1 MTTSMAAVPTNSN
14 ANANEPNAIL
24 QIIKTARAEE
34 ETSST
39 NIVLDI
45 STINSLE
52 DLDTLAKQDAFM
64 YHSIPA
70 VYMDRL
76 LLSLSRQH
84 SEMMIPPVASSSNN
98 TNTNTKTTMMIS
110 RKSRVSTE
118 CDSISLLR
126 QDIMIDD
133 DDDIEQEVNS
143 VISRSQ
149 ILEDGFLGFTAADS
163 NNNNNIMPGND
174 PTSVLDFDSKF
185 GCSDVSEFDLMDLSS
200 LLV

>member
-24 QIIKTARAEE
+24 QIIKTARTEE

-39 NIVLDI
+39 NNIVLDI

-84 SEMMIPPVASSSNN
+84 SEMMIPPGASSSNN
-98 TNTNTKTTMMIS
+98 TNTTSSTMIS

-174 PTSVLDFDSKF
+174 PTSVLDFDSRF
-185 GCSDVSEFDLMDLSS
+185 GCSDVSEFDLIDFSS

>member
-1 MTTSMAAVPTNSN
+1 M
-14 ANANEPNAIL
+14 E
-24 QIIKTARAEE
+24 K
-34 ETSST
+34 ST

-84 SEMMIPPVASSSNN
+84 SEMMIPPGASSSNN
-98 TNTNTKTTMMIS
+98 TNTTSSTMIS

-133 DDDIEQEVNS
+133 DDNDIEQEVNS
-143 VISRSQ
+143 IISRRSL
-149 ILEDGFLGFTAADS
+149 ILEDGFLEFTTDTDS

-174 PTSVLDFDSKF
+174 PTSVLDFDSRF
-185 GCSDVSEFDLMDLSS
+185 GCSDVSEFDLMDFSS